1 MNLNSKK
8 ELNMVVSAAMV
19 KELRERTGAGMMDC
33 KKALDETQGDMDAA
47 IEFLRVK
54 GMAGADKKAGRVAAE
69 GVVAIAISDD
79 KKKAAIVEV
88 NCETD
93 FVAKAD
99 DFQAF
104 ANEVASIVLNKG
116 FSTLESLAEEE
127 TASGQTVDEVRRAL
141 VAKIGENMQIRRVE
155 MIETSNGEIGS
166 YQHGEKIGV
175 VVAMDNGND
184 ALIRD
189 VAMHVAATKPQAIS
203 SADVDQSILQK
214 ERDILTEQAKES
226 GKPMEIIEKMIEGR
240 IRKFLEEITL
250 LGQPFVKDPDQT
262 VEKLL
267 KTHNAVVSRFVRLE
281 VGEGIEKEVL
291 NFADEVA
298 AAAAAAKA

>member
-1 MNLNSKK
+1 MA
-8 ELNMVVSAAMV
+8 VSASMV

-33 KKALDETQGDMDAA
+33 KKALDETQGDLDAA

-69 GVVAIAISDD
+69 GVIAVAISDD

-93 FVAKAD
+93 FVAKGD
-99 DFQAF
+99 EFQNF
-104 ANEVASIVLNKG
+104 ANEIAAIVLAKG
-116 FSTLESLAEEE
+116 FTSVEDLEKQSM
-127 TASGQTVDEVRRAL
+127 ASGKTIDETRREL

-155 MIETSNGEIGS
+155 TVETSNGEIGS

-175 VVAMDNGND
+175 VVAMDNGNET
-184 ALIRD
+184 LIRD

-203 SADVDQSILQK
+203 ANDVDQAVLDK
-214 ERDILTEQAKES
+214 EREILTDQAKES

-267 KTHNAVVSRFVRLE
+267 NSQNASVTRFIRLE
-281 VGEGIEKEVL
+281 VGEGIEKEQV
-291 NFADEVA
+291 NFAEEVA
-298 AAAAAAKA
+298 AQAAAAKAGKA

>member
-1 MNLNSKK
+1 MS
-8 ELNMVVSAAMV
+8 VTAAMV

-33 KKALDETQGDMDAA
+33 KKALNETQGDIEAA

-69 GVVAIAISDD
+69 GVIAIVISDD
-79 KKKAAIVEV
+79 KKRAAIVEV

-93 FVAKAD
+93 FVAKGD
-99 DFQAF
+99 EF
-104 ANEVASIVLNKG
+104 KG
-116 FSTLESLAEEE
+116 FADEIAQLVLDNGLTNPEELEKQTMKSGKTLDE
-127 TASGQTVDEVRRAL
+127 TRRAM

-155 MIETSNGEIGS
+155 IVEVDNGEIGS

-175 VVAMDNGND
+175 VVAMSNGNH

-189 VAMHVAATKPQAIS
+189 VAMHVAASKPQAIS
-203 SADVDQSILQK
+203 SADVDPAILDK
-214 ERDILTEQAKES
+214 ERNVLTDQAKES
-226 GKPMEIIEKMIEGR
+226 GKPIEIIEKMIEGR

-267 KTHNAVVSRFVRLE
+267 KSHDAVVSRFIRLE

-298 AAAAAAKA
+298 AAAKAAQG

>member
-1 MNLNSKK
+1 MA
-8 ELNMVVSAAMV
+8 VSAAMV

-33 KKALDETQGDMDAA
+33 KKALDETQGDLDAA

-69 GVVAIAISDD
+69 GVIAIVVSDD

-93 FVAKAD
+93 FVAKGD
-99 DFQAF
+99 DFQTF
-104 ANEVASIVLNKG
+104 ANGVAKVVLEKG
-116 FSTLESLAEEE
+116 FSSVEDLEKETLESGKTIDE
-127 TASGQTVDEVRRAL
+127 TRRAL
-141 VAKIGENMQIRRVE
+141 IAKIGENMQIRRVE
-155 MIETSNGEIGS
+155 IVETSNGEIGS

-175 VVAMDNGND
+175 VVAMNNGNE

-203 SADVDQSILQK
+203 SDDVDQDMLKK
-214 ERDILTEQAKES
+214 EREILTDQAKES
-226 GKPMEIIEKMIEGR
+226 GKPMEIIEKMIDGR

-267 KTHNAVVSRFVRLE
+267 KANDASVTRFIRLE

-298 AAAAAAKA
+298 AAAAAARG

>member
-1 MNLNSKK
+1 MA
-8 ELNMVVSAAMV
+8 VSAAMV

-33 KKALDETQGDMDAA
+33 KKALDETQGDLDAA

-69 GVVAIAISDD
+69 GVIAIAISDD

-93 FVAKAD
+93 FVAKGD
-99 DFQAF
+99 DFQTF
-104 ANEVASIVLNKG
+104 ANVVAKVVLEKG
-116 FSTLESLAEEE
+116 FTSVEDLEKETLESGKTIDE
-127 TASGQTVDEVRRAL
+127 TRRAL
-141 VAKIGENMQIRRVE
+141 IAKIGENMQIRRVE
-155 MIETSNGEIGS
+155 IVETSSGEIGS

-175 VVAMDNGND
+175 VVAMNNGNE

-203 SADVDQSILQK
+203 ADDVDQEILNK
-214 ERDILTEQAKES
+214 EREILTDQAKES
-226 GKPMEIIEKMIEGR
+226 GKPMEIIEKMIDGR

-267 KTHNAVVSRFVRLE
+267 KANDASVTRFIRLE

-298 AAAAAAKA
+298 AAAAAARG

>member
-1 MNLNSKK
+1 MA
-8 ELNMVVSAAMV
+8 VSAAMV

-33 KKALDETQGDMDAA
+33 KKALDETQGDLDAA

-54 GMAGADKKAGRVAAE
+54 GMAGADKKAGRVASE
-69 GVVAIAISDD
+69 GVIAIAISDD

-93 FVAKAD
+93 FVAKGD

-104 ANEVASIVLNKG
+104 ANGVAKVVLEKG
-116 FSTLESLAEEE
+116 FTSVEDLEKETLESGKTIDE
-127 TASGQTVDEVRRAL
+127 TRRAL

-155 MIETSNGEIGS
+155 IVETSNGEIGS

-175 VVAMDNGND
+175 VVAMNNGNE

-203 SADVDQSILQK
+203 SDDVDQDMLKK
-214 ERDILTEQAKES
+214 EREILTDQAKES
-226 GKPMEIIEKMIEGR
+226 GKPMEIIEKMIDGR

-267 KTHNAVVSRFVRLE
+267 KANDASVTRFIRLE

-298 AAAAAAKA
+298 AAAAAARG

>member
-1 MNLNSKK
+1 MA
-8 ELNMVVSAAMV
+8 VSAAMV

-33 KKALDETQGDMDAA
+33 KKALDETQGDMEAA

-69 GVVAIAISDD
+69 GVIAIAISDN

-93 FVAKAD
+93 FVAKGD
-99 DFQAF
+99 EFQTF
-104 ANEVASIVLNKG
+104 ANEIAQIILNKG
-116 FSTLESLAEEE
+116 FTTVEALAEEKM
-127 TASGQTVDEVRRAL
+127 ASGKTIDETRRAL

-155 MIETSNGEIGS
+155 LVETSSGEIGS

-175 VVAMDNGND
+175 VVAMDNGNET
-184 ALIRD
+184 LIRD
-189 VAMHVAATKPQAIS
+189 IAMHVAATKPQAIS
-203 SADVDQSILQK
+203 SAEVDPALLQK
-214 ERDILTEQAKES
+214 EREILTEQAKES
-226 GKPMEIIEKMIEGR
+226 GKPMEIIEKMIDGR

-267 KTHNAVVSRFVRLE
+267 KAQNAMVSRFIRLE

-298 AAAAAAKA
+298 AAAAAATKA